1 MSRFIPDIYQ
11 KSIFSIDYKKL
22 KEQGIKI
29 LLYDLDNTLIERGNY
44 QISEK
49 TVELFNKLKK
59 DFEIYIVS
67 NSINHR
73 KLRLVALTLEVP
85 YIKDSRKPFKTGFKK
100 LKLENI
106 KPKEVAMIGDQVLTD
121 VWGAKR
127 MGYNTILI
135 DPINNK
141 EWLVTKINR
150 VIENRILKKE
160 NKKRGDYFD

>member
-73 KLRLVALTLEVP
+73 KLRLVALALEVP

>member
-73 KLRLVALTLEVP
+73 KLRLVALALEVS

>member
-73 KLRLVALTLEVP
+73 KLRLVALALEVP

-141 EWLVTKINR
+141 EWLATKINR